1 MGALSWEAVKEK
13 LKARGVSNDRIVRLE
28 VLLKEDGIIKRL
40 DDFSELYSRLS
51 SICVT
56 FSEVRDLKDLTHEL
70 AHTLDSMEKIIVE
83 SLESLARDKSYVRSF
98 FRNKE
103 RAKNLLRALD
113 ALMDDLSAFEIR
125 VLDRIRELLI
135 YRSKELNDPS
145 IESYARNLS
154 SVEHLESIREDILR
168 VLRVKEDERSGK
180 KAVEIAKV
188 KVRRAYFSIDE
199 DFIDRFL
206 LEMGEIRELAKQVS
220 LRGVSY
226 RKVSELLKVDTY
238 VAKLLADNEGRR
250 TRINLDAVMD
260 SVGRFKGELSLL
272 LPLSVELLDLK
283 ERLSSLKASISEL
296 MNARGLREYLEI
308 MQFVGMF
315 TLRLPLVIYAE
326 SDISALGKDV
336 SYLKELLSAM
346 EELKKELE
354 VFPEGMEILA
364 ESIQFEDELNFI
376 ESITSSLRAARL
388 SKEFPVQAYSM
399 GKLMEE
405 ILNLYPMWRD
415 HLIKLLSE
423 RVAISEEELDF
434 IPERWREWFLSSL
447 EEEGIVRR
455 EGGRIEL
462 VSSDEDRRKVMMRVE
477 MVEDSL
483 RDLEMIS
490 MSGGPV
496 SRDSVV
502 ELREELERIKELISN
517 NSVKEAMVFMELL
530 VRKMNEAFSKKG

>member
-180 KAVEIAKV
+180 KAVE
-188 KVRRAYFSIDE
+188 
-199 DFIDRFL
+199 
-206 LEMGEIRELAKQVS
+206 
-220 LRGVSY
+220 
-226 RKVSELLKVDTY
+226 
-238 VAKLLADNEGRR
+238 
-250 TRINLDAVMD
+250 
-260 SVGRFKGELSLL
+260 
-272 LPLSVELLDLK
+272 
-283 ERLSSLKASISEL
+283 
-296 MNARGLREYLEI
+296 
-308 MQFVGMF
+308 
-315 TLRLPLVIYAE
+315 
-326 SDISALGKDV
+326 
-336 SYLKELLSAM
+336 
-346 EELKKELE
+346 
-354 VFPEGMEILA
+354 
-364 ESIQFEDELNFI
+364 
-376 ESITSSLRAARL
+376 
-388 SKEFPVQAYSM
+388 
-399 GKLMEE
+399 
-405 ILNLYPMWRD
+405 
-415 HLIKLLSE
+415 
-423 RVAISEEELDF
+423 
-434 IPERWREWFLSSL
+434 
-447 EEEGIVRR
+447 
-455 EGGRIEL
+455 
-462 VSSDEDRRKVMMRVE
+462 
-477 MVEDSL
+477 
-483 RDLEMIS
+483 
-490 MSGGPV
+490 
-496 SRDSVV
+496 
-502 ELREELERIKELISN
+502 
-517 NSVKEAMVFMELL
+517 
-530 VRKMNEAFSKKG
+530 

>member
-135 YRSKELNDPS
+135 YRSKELSDPS

>member
-455 EGGRIEL
+455 EGDRIEL

>member
-1 MGALSWEAVKEK
+1 
-13 LKARGVSNDRIVRLE
+13 
-28 VLLKEDGIIKRL
+28 
-40 DDFSELYSRLS
+40 
-51 SICVT
+51 
-56 FSEVRDLKDLTHEL
+56 
-70 AHTLDSMEKIIVE
+70 
-83 SLESLARDKSYVRSF
+83 
-98 FRNKE
+98 
-103 RAKNLLRALD
+103 
-113 ALMDDLSAFEIR
+113 
-125 VLDRIRELLI
+125 
-135 YRSKELNDPS
+135 
-145 IESYARNLS
+145 
-154 SVEHLESIREDILR
+154 
-168 VLRVKEDERSGK
+168 
-180 KAVEIAKV
+180 KV

-455 EGGRIEL
+455 EGDRIEL